1 MTDKIRIRHRQRPI
15 IASASG
21 LREAFGSATPQPS
34 EPEASD
40 DYEVGYSKPPKE
52 TRFQPGRTGNPRGRP
67 KGSRNLKTE
76 LLEELHEKVLVKERG
91 TRHTVSKQRAMLK
104 SLTARALQGDARAAS
119 LLINLVLR
127 LLNQDEDPA
136 QISDLDEEDTEIL
149 QRFEAR
155 VRRRVRSKEDKNND
169 D

>member
-1 MTDKIRIRHRQRPI
+1 M
-15 IASASG
+15 
-21 LREAFGSATPQPS
+21 
-34 EPEASD
+34 
-40 DYEVGYSKPPKE
+40 
-52 TRFQPGRTGNPRGRP
+52 
-67 KGSRNLKTE
+67 
-76 LLEELHEKVLVKERG
+76 
-91 TRHTVSKQRAMLK
+91 VSKQRAMLK

-127 LLNQDEDPA
+127 LLSQDEDPA